1 MLPSAYGIPAAIAL
15 VLGGTVSC
23 FAGYRLFRFVLAIY
37 GFILGALMAS
47 SMMGS
52 TNTMGMILAAIV
64 GGIAGAV
71 ILTFAYFVGIALIGA
86 GLGALLAH
94 VAWTTFQPTDPP
106 AFVIIMLAI
115 LGAIGAMVLQR
126 YIIVVGTA
134 LVGAWTLIIGTLA
147 LMADRTAARDGA
159 ASNAWIL
166 YPFAPAPGQR
176 WLPLAFVALGIV
188 GMVVQLGVT
197 GRKRLAA

>member
-1 MLPSAYGIPAAIAL
+1 MVPYPYQPAAALLLVVGGIIA
-15 VLGGTVSC
+15 C
-23 FAGYRLFRFVLAIY
+23 FAGYRLFRTVLAIY

-94 VAWTTFQPTDPP
+94 VAWTAFQPTDPP

-134 LVGAWTLIIGTLA
+134 LVGAWTLIVGMLA
-147 LMADRTAARDGA
+147 LMADRSAARDGA

-166 YPFAPAPGQR
+166 YPFAPAPG
-176 WLPLAFVALGIV
+176 
-188 GMVVQLGVT
+188 
-197 GRKRLAA
+197 